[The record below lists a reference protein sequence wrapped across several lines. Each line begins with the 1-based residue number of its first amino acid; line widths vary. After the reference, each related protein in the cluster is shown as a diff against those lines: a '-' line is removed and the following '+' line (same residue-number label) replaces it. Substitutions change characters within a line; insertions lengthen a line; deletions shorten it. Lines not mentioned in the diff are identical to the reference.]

1 MTLEYRGS
9 AHLRYLYWRFIVLG
23 LASLMAWN
31 IYIVSSDFFRYE
43 FRNTPFHDNF
53 ESIFSVASNSVNLA
67 ALCFA
72 LYTQP
77 KADHDHRISRGLLAT
92 VVSFIAVFMLPV
104 LGISG
109 WTALVVALTALCVC
123 SVAAAY
129 IQCSVFGIA
138 ALLPAC
144 CAEGYMSG
152 QAIAGTIASAIQLA
166 SVYLSQ
172 EPRHDN
178 GSFVQRTRED
188 DERDEGRLRTRSA
201 AYFGVSAV
209 FMVVSMFAW
218 TQLNKNL
225 GAHMSDGHGYEA
237 LPSTAAADGGEGTV
251 EGEIEGRDSVFA
263 SASLPS
269 QQFGIMREGS
279 PRQTR
284 DLQSASAFE
293 QNESGVTAAAS
304 ASAEATATATE
315 MNDLET
321 ISGSVETSA
330 DPEPKLPAWISTLGL
345 DNAQQLY
352 RAYRET
358 FPYICAC
365 AIVMG
370 QTLAVFPPLTE
381 AVVSSPKST
390 PRVAHLTA
398 WHFLLFNIGDY
409 LGRLCTKWVKCSSH
423 RILHAVN
430 GMRTLLIPVLLMF
443 PTLATPAQRTL
454 LIHSDLLFL
463 VLVLVLGWT
472 NGWVAT
478 IALIAGPRRATN
490 KGLAGSVLGFAM
502 CIGLVVGAVASYPIL
517 LLAGIS

>member
-1 MTLEYRGS
+1 
-9 AHLRYLYWRFIVLG
+9 
-23 LASLMAWN
+23 MAWN
-31 IYIVSSDFFRYE
+31 IYIVSSDFFRYV

-53 ESIFSVASNSVNLA
+53 ESIFSVASNSVNLV

-77 KADHDHRISRGLLAT
+77 KANHDYRISRGLLVT
-92 VVSFIAVFMLPV
+92 VGSFVAVFTLPV
-104 LGISG
+104 FSIDG
-109 WTALVVALTALCVC
+109 WMALVVALTALCVC

-138 ALLPAC
+138 ALLPPC

-152 QAIAGTIASAIQLA
+152 QAIAGTIASAIQLV
-166 SVYLSQ
+166 SVYLSR
-172 EPRHDN
+172 ELKHDD
-178 GSFVQRTRED
+178 GSFVQRAGED
-188 DERDEGRLRTRSA
+188 DESDQRRLRARSA

-218 TQLNKNL
+218 TQLNKYL
-225 GAHMSDGHGYEA
+225 GARMSGEHGYEA
-237 LPSTAAADGGEGTV
+237 LPSTVAADVGQVMAEGEGEGTD
-251 EGEIEGRDSVFA
+251 GDFCST
-263 SASLPS
+263 SHPS
-269 QQFGIMREGS
+269 QQFGVMREGS

-284 DLQSASAFE
+284 DLQSASVFE
-293 QNESGVTAAAS
+293 RNESNVTAAAS
-304 ASAEATATATE
+304 TSAAATE

-321 ISGSVETSA
+321 ISDSGETNA
-330 DPEPKLPAWISTLGL
+330 DPKPKLPAWVATLGL
-345 DNAQQLY
+345 DNAHQLY
-352 RAYRET
+352 GAYTET

-381 AVVSSPKST
+381 AIVSSPKST

-409 LGRLCTKWVKCSSH
+409 LGRLCTKWVECSSH
-423 RILHAVN
+423 RVLHAVN
-430 GMRTLLIPVLLMF
+430 GLRTLLIPMFLMF
-443 PTLATPAQRTL
+443 PTLASPAQRTL
-454 LIHSDLLFL
+454 LIHSDILFL
-463 VLVLVLGWT
+463 VFVLILGWT

-490 KGLAGSVLGFAM
+490 KELAGSVLGFAM
-502 CIGLVVGAVASYPIL
+502 CIGLVVGSIASYPIL